1 MVRVEI
7 YSKKDCCLCDKV
19 KELINKVG
27 LEVPFSYK
35 EVDIADNEELL
46 RKYERDIPLV
56 FINGKKAFKF
66 RVDEV
71 EFRKKLRIELIKS
84 SLSRMWSKKSVEQKR
99 VF

>member
-7 YSKKDCCLCDKV
+7 YSKKDCCLCNKV

-27 LEVPFSYK
+27 LEVPFSFK
-35 EVDIADNEELL
+35 EVDITDNEELL
-46 RKYERDIPLV
+46 RKYKEDIPLV

-66 RVDEV
+66 KVDEV